1 MQKVGMEI
9 EIEIKSLGG
18 GVLHEAL
25 IEAVAHG
32 GIDVAQAAGRECE
45 SEQDLD
51 LFETRPVCTPSLR
64 AGLRRHLCNCD
75 RSSSD
80 PEKKNKGTDFV
91 FQRKEKKFERNWFD
105 HFFRLMRD
113 GSRWAVQWD
122 FFLIVGS

>member
-1 MQKVGMEI
+1 MEI
-9 EIEIKSLGG
+9 EIEIKSLVG

-32 GIDVAQAAGRECE
+32 GINVAQAAGRQCE

-64 AGLRRHLCNCD
+64 AGLRLRRHLCNCD

-80 PEKKNKGTDFV
+80 PEKKNKGTDISI
-91 FQRKEKKFERNWFD
+91 KEKKIN
-105 HFFRLMRD
+105 
-113 GSRWAVQWD
+113 
-122 FFLIVGS
+122 